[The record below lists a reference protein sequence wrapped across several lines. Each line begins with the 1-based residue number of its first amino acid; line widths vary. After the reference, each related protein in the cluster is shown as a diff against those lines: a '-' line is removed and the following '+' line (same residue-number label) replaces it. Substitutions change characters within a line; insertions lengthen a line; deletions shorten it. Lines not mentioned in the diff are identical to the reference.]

1 MLTGSTS
8 LDLVRDELF
17 TSMGE
22 VEDLLQQFL
31 EDRQNGSL
39 LQQSIEGL
47 QQLRGT
53 LALIE
58 LKGAAQLLD
67 EMIELA
73 TDIPVHEGE
82 QRNEP
87 LAALCDA
94 LFLLQRYLDQAR
106 QAGSERP
113 ELLLPMINQLRRHR
127 SGAAPLP
134 DSHFYPLPVA
144 GLPLNLRPGVTE
156 EPNPKTFARLRQM
169 YQLGLLSLLR
179 EDAAAATPLMQRA
192 LLRFETCMSSR
203 MATLC
208 WVAGAALEALEQ
220 AGLEL
225 TPARKRLFS
234 QLDREIK
241 RHAASHDVQI
251 NDALLR
257 ELLYLVA
264 LADSSCMR
272 CQDVA
277 RAYQLPD
284 PGFTEIEIQDAFA
297 RLRGPGIDVMHSVAE
312 ALREEITAIKD
323 LLDLLA
329 RNAGDP
335 EQSLE
340 TLNGSLERLWKT
352 LNMLDIRAE
361 SDGIKAAA
369 AQLSRWE
376 NGDIA
381 ALEQVA
387 DAVLRAETAV
397 NRLDAAG
404 DEGEMAAADGNGYGE
419 PLELKEARIVLIEES
434 QAGLALAKR
443 AITAYMESG
452 NDAMHLLNVPPSL
465 ETVRSGLVF
474 LGMTRAAN
482 VIHMAAS
489 FIRETMLER
498 KQVPQDAQLEVL
510 ADALTSI
517 EFYLESAERA
527 AVATGDV
534 LALAEESL
542 AELGYAVSG
551 NPSA

>member
-192 LLRFETCMSSR
+192 LLRFETCESSR

-465 ETVRSGLVF
+465 ETVRGGLVF

>member
-465 ETVRSGLVF
+465 ETVRGGLVF

-551 NPSA
+551 TPSA

>member
-241 RHAASHDVQI
+241 RHAASHEVQI

-465 ETVRSGLVF
+465 ETVRGGLVF

-551 NPSA
+551 TPSA

>member
-192 LLRFETCMSSR
+192 LLRFEACMSSR

-241 RHAASHDVQI
+241 RHAASHEVQV

-465 ETVRSGLVF
+465 ETVRGGLVF

>member
-241 RHAASHDVQI
+241 RHAASHEVQI

-465 ETVRSGLVF
+465 ETVRGGLVF